1 MYTSALVGSFP
12 SDGVT
17 RKIPEGRKTQIK
29 PIPESNGAMFNMN
42 SIRNDVN
49 GTGTPCEG
57 PSSGRS
63 LVAQQH
69 EPGRNPTTARKTW
82 SKNDNKQA
90 MMSYFKSE
98 PLKRGYRKRML
109 EIWKEIGTFDLKEQQ
124 LADQVRSIRKNSLMS
139 EVEME
144 G

>member
-1 MYTSALVGSFP
+1 
-12 SDGVT
+12 
-17 RKIPEGRKTQIK
+17 
-29 PIPESNGAMFNMN
+29 MFNMN

-63 LVAQQH
+63 FVAQQH

-82 SKNDNKQA
+82 SKNDNKLA

-109 EIWKEIGTFDLKEQQ
+109 EIWKEIGGLCKMQVKLLQVTAAGHREGTGLIGCTKEFCC
-124 LADQVRSIRKNSLMS
+124 V
-139 EVEME
+139 
-144 G
+144 